1 VNEVQLLKCIAT
13 TGSFVL
19 FYRGLPSKTIP
30 YDADVKELKEAIEAI
45 PTISSVQVSLS
56 SPERP
61 LCSADANIVQIEFL
75 QQFGALSPLVPQ
87 IDSAMEV
94 SGGMVYISG
103 DGETCFDDKDGVV
116 YKSVKG
122 TKEADPCAGRGICS
136 SDEGMCFCF
145 DTNGDEYFS
154 SDGYGGP
161 GNRGDCG

>member
-19 FYRGLPSKTIP
+19 FYKGLPSKTIP
-30 YDADVKELKEAIEAI
+30 YSADAKQLQDAIEGI
-45 PTISSVQVSLS
+45 PRISDVRVTFS

-61 LCSADANIVQIEFL
+61 LCSADANIIQIEFM

-87 IDSAMEV
+87 IDSAMET

-122 TKEADPCAGRGICS
+122 TKEADACAGRGICS
-136 SDEGMCFCF
+136 ADEGMCFCF